1 MTIADTFQKAGY
13 ATAAFGKWHNGMQYP
28 YHPNG
33 RGFGEYYGFCS
44 GHWGNYFSPP
54 LDHNGKIV
62 RGEGFVIDDFTNR
75 AMQFI
80 EEHKDDPFFVY
91 LPYNTPHSPMQVPD
105 RWWDKFKNKKLAMHN
120 RDPKRENL
128 PHVRAALAMCENI
141 DWNVG
146 RLLKKLD
153 DLKLAN
159 DTIVVYFC
167 DNGPNGYRWNGGMKG
182 RKGSTDEGGVRSPLL
197 IRWPGHIKAVRKVS
211 QIGAAIDLLPTL
223 ADLAGI
229 KVASKKSLDGTSL
242 EPLLVSK
249 KTDWPDRMIFSHWR
263 GRVSVRTQQHRFGFQ
278 GKLFD
283 MTKDPGQDKDIAKQQ
298 PQIASRLSKA
308 VDNWKRD
315 VLDSGKDDRPFLIGH
330 HTYKYT
336 QIPARDGIPH
346 GNIKRSNRFPNNSYF
361 TNWTSTKDKI
371 TWNATVAAAGTY
383 EVEIHYACKKADVGA
398 TVELSFNDSRLQATI
413 DTAYD
418 PPIRGGEH
426 DRVKRQE
433 SYVRDFKSL
442 KLGTIK
448 LKKGPGQLTLRA
460 LKVPGSQVM
469 DFRLL
474 LFTRVE
480 TKK

>member
-1 MTIADTFQKAGY
+1 
-13 ATAAFGKWHNGMQYP
+13 
-28 YHPNG
+28 
-33 RGFGEYYGFCS
+33 
-44 GHWGNYFSPP
+44 
-54 LDHNGKIV
+54 
-62 RGEGFVIDDFTNR
+62 
-75 AMQFI
+75 
-80 EEHKDDPFFVY
+80 
-91 LPYNTPHSPMQVPD
+91 
-105 RWWDKFKNKKLAMHN
+105 
-120 RDPKRENL
+120 
-128 PHVRAALAMCENI
+128 
-141 DWNVG
+141 
-146 RLLKKLD
+146 
-153 DLKLAN
+153 
-159 DTIVVYFC
+159 
-167 DNGPNGYRWNGGMKG
+167 
-182 RKGSTDEGGVRSPLL
+182 
-197 IRWPGHIKAVRKVS
+197 
-211 QIGAAIDLLPTL
+211 
-223 ADLAGI
+223 
-229 KVASKKSLDGTSL
+229 
-242 EPLLVSK
+242 
-249 KTDWPDRMIFSHWR
+249 
-263 GRVSVRTQQHRFGFQ
+263 
-278 GKLFD
+278 
-283 MTKDPGQDKDIAKQQ
+283 
-298 PQIASRLSKA
+298 
-308 VDNWKRD
+308 

>member
-1 MTIADTFQKAGY
+1 
-13 ATAAFGKWHNGMQYP
+13 
-28 YHPNG
+28 
-33 RGFGEYYGFCS
+33 
-44 GHWGNYFSPP
+44 
-54 LDHNGKIV
+54 
-62 RGEGFVIDDFTNR
+62 
-75 AMQFI
+75 
-80 EEHKDDPFFVY
+80 
-91 LPYNTPHSPMQVPD
+91 MQVPD
-105 RWWDKFKNKKLAMHN
+105 RWWNKFADKELTMHN
-120 RDPKRENL
+120 RDPDKENL
-128 PHVRAALAMCENI
+128 GHVRAALAMCENI

-223 ADLAGI
+223 AELAGL
-229 KVASKKSLDGTSL
+229 KVASKKSLDGPSL